1 MKIDSL
7 KKDNSINSI
16 LSRIS
21 KLESQIYP
29 VGSVYISL
37 VNTNPTTLFGG
48 TWTQLKDKFLLSVG
62 DIYKTVNETGGSA
75 SHSHKYYVSQI
86 KSKMVLVEARAVN
99 YDSKEMQKTT
109 TISSNL
115 AYNTNSQLGSGNAWN
130 YNDAQEDRSEGTTE
144 SISNMPPYLTVYM
157 WKRVS

>member
-1 MKIDSL
+1 MNIDSL

-16 LSRIS
+16 LNRIS

-37 VNTNPTTLFGG
+37 NNTNPKTLFGG
-48 TWTQLKDKFLLSVG
+48 TWEQIKDKFLLSIG
-62 DIYKTVNETGGSA
+62 DTYKTVNSTGGSS
-75 SHSHKYYVSQI
+75 SHNHKYYVSQM
-86 KSKMVLVEARAVN
+86 KSKMVLSDARAVN

-109 TISSNL
+109 TIRSGL
-115 AYNTNSQLGSGNAWN
+115 AWNTNSQLGSGSAWN
-130 YNDAQEDRSEGTTE
+130 YSDGQEDRSEGITSTT
-144 SISNMPPYLTVYM
+144 SNMPPYLTVYM